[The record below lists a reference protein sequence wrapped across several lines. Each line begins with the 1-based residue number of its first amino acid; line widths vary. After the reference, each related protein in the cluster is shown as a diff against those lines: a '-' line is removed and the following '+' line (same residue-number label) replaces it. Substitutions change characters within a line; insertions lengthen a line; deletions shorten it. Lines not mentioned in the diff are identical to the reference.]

1 MSNNPYEHRRLF
13 CQEIK
18 MKKPR
23 LKIKMHAF
31 PGICLGVTFPMDYY
45 TDMSISIL
53 CFNISI
59 KWRKR

>member
-1 MSNNPYEHRRLF
+1 MSNDPYEHRRLF

-18 MKKPR
+18 MKKP
-23 LKIKMHAF
+23 KIKIHAF

-53 CFNISI
+53 FLNISI